1 MPWILVDMQSF
12 KNKLTSV
19 GKLKV
24 QQLPVL
30 RLGSGYQRLQDLQHP
45 PAEGALV
52 EVWVAMEDVAHGAVA
67 EVEVGVRED
76 ARLQL

>member
-30 RLGSGYQRLQDLQHP
+30 RLVSGYQRQQDLQHP
-45 PAEGALV
+45 SAEGAWV
-52 EVWVAMEDVAHGAVA
+52 EVWVAMVAPLTYTNHCC
-67 EVEVGVRED
+67 
-76 ARLQL
+76 